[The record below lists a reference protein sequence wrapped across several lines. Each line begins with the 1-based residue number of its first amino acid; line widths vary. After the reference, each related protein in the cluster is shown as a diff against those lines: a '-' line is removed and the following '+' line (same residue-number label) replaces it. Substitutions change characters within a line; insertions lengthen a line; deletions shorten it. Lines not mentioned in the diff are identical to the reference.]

1 MHDSMAGSGVG
12 AAYRAHDSN
21 SPNEVSFIA
30 SSEWVGLGK
39 IVVPLRTAA
48 GFRRLRR
55 YRGRSKTVGTRNLSL
70 GTNTTTVLSDFRSHT
85 IAPLSVKGLKVPP
98 IKQEGLKTPPTL
110 MTHERSSKRAQQRDD

>member
-1 MHDSMAGSGVG
+1 MIERGIHNKLNSPSAIQLYRLGLSKKFKSHKPALDHKPGSGVG

-55 YRGRSKTVGTRNLSL
+55 QN
-70 GTNTTTVLSDFRSHT
+70 
-85 IAPLSVKGLKVPP
+85 
-98 IKQEGLKTPPTL
+98 
-110 MTHERSSKRAQQRDD
+110 

>member
-39 IVVPLRTAA
+39 NRPITNCGWVSALASAVATDSQIIASKLAYLASDNYCAEMCRCVSNCIGFTHPLVTDTDAVV
-48 GFRRLRR
+48 GQ
-55 YRGRSKTVGTRNLSL
+55 G
-70 GTNTTTVLSDFRSHT
+70 
-85 IAPLSVKGLKVPP
+85 
-98 IKQEGLKTPPTL
+98 
-110 MTHERSSKRAQQRDD
+110 

>member
-39 IVVPLRTAA
+39 IVPLRTAA

-55 YRGRSKTVGTRNLSL
+55 CRGHSKTVGTRNLSL
-70 GTNTTTVLSDFRSHT
+70 GTNTTTVLSDFRSRT
-85 IAPLSVKGLKVPP
+85 IAPWSVKGLKVPP